1 MGPVPGSPARC
12 SPDRLLRREPRG
24 PADANPAARP
34 PAPPLPSSRAP
45 RAPAPASAAAGTGP
59 PGPGR
64 AAAGPPWE
72 DRGAR
77 FLLLLP
83 PAPRAEAVARETGL
97 AVRGG
102 LGPFRAPCI
111 LAARPSQPRGRGRGR
126 RAEGRRG
133 APQPT
138 CGPGPRHRGDKD
150 TRNHHSRCC
159 RHHRKRLSGSA
170 TTGRKLPLS
179 RIWSLPPLH
188 RLLPSP
194 TPPAIPLQLWSGSA
208 PSPIGRALGSR
219 ASVVPPLN
227 GPIGKVGSGALVP
240 NQKKKKNRQEQDP
253 QREYPPPDTWP
264 PGGAPGCSRRNS
276 PSCLRAE
283 GRPRGGHL

>member
-1 MGPVPGSPARC
+1 MEEAGAGEEEGAPGPGRRESGSAPAR
-12 SPDRLLRREPRG
+12 
-24 PADANPAARP
+24 PAAP
-34 PAPPLPSSRAP
+34 ELPSSRAP

-227 GPIGKVGSGALVP
+227 GPIGKASSLQRHP
-240 NQKKKKNRQEQDP
+240 RWDP
-253 QREYPPPDTWP
+253 PAPSWGYP
-264 PGGAPGCSRRNS
+264 RRYEEEARLQIS
-276 PSCLRAE
+276 PLRNE
-283 GRPRGGHL
+283 GRFHPSAVTSPVTSPRGPTP

>member
-1 MGPVPGSPARC
+1 MEEAGAGEEEA
-12 SPDRLLRREPRG
+12 EPRG

-45 RAPAPASAAAGTGP
+45 ERPGPPLPPQQPPAPGL
-59 PGPGR
+59 PGR

-111 LAARPSQPRGRGRGR
+111 LAARPSQPLGRGRGR

-194 TPPAIPLQLWSGSA
+194 TPACHPAPTVERKCAFPDRMRASSLQRHPRWGPPA
-208 PSPIGRALGSR
+208 PSWGYPRRYEEEARLQIR
-219 ASVVPPLN
+219 PL
-227 GPIGKVGSGALVP
+227 
-240 NQKKKKNRQEQDP
+240 
-253 QREYPPPDTWP
+253 
-264 PGGAPGCSRRNS
+264 RN
-276 PSCLRAE
+276 E
-283 GRPRGGHL
+283 GRFHPSAVTSPVMSPRGPTP